1 MQQKQYRIGISG
13 GTFDPIH
20 YGHMIIAEQ
29 IRESLKLDKVIFI
42 PSGLTPHKDISKV
55 TPAEHRF
62 NMVHAAV
69 QTNSFFEASRIEIER
84 EGYTYTIDTIKQLNE
99 FYGETARLFF
109 ITGADVIPELL
120 TWKNHEKLFE
130 LCEFIAVLR
139 PGFKKDGFIKEVE
152 HLRTT
157 YLAKIHVVDAP
168 LIGISSTIIREKV
181 KAGKSIKYLV
191 PESVESYIIKNRL
204 YSEKA

>member
-1 MQQKQYRIGISG
+1 MQQKQLRIGISG

-20 YGHMIIAEQ
+20 HGHMIIAEQ
-29 IRESLKLDKVIFI
+29 IRESLELDKVIFI
-42 PSGLTPHKDISKV
+42 PSGLPPHKDDLKV

-69 QTNSFFEASRIEIER
+69 QTNPFFEVSRIEVDR
-84 EGYTYTIDTIKQLNE
+84 EGYTYTIDTIKKLNGL
-99 FYGETARLFF
+99 FGDTVRLFF

-120 TWKNHEKLFE
+120 TWKNYEDLFK

-139 PGFKKDGFIKEVE
+139 PGFKKEGFMKEIGY
-152 HLRTT
+152 LRSV
-157 YLAKIHVVDAP
+157 YSAKIHTVDAP

-181 KAGKSIKYLV
+181 KEGKSIKYLV
-191 PESVESYIIKNRL
+191 PESVEFYILKNRL
-204 YSEKA
+204 YLEK

>member
-29 IRESLKLDKVIFI
+29 IRESLELDKVIFI
-42 PSGLTPHKDISKV
+42 PSGLTPHKDITKV

-62 NMVHAAV
+62 NMVRAAV
-69 QTNSFFEASRIEIER
+69 QTNSFFEVSRIEIER
-84 EGYTYTIDTIKQLNE
+84 EGYTYTIDTVRQLNE
-99 FYGETARLFF
+99 IYGETARLFF
-109 ITGADVIPELL
+109 IIGADVIPELL
-120 TWKNHEKLFE
+120 TWKDYEKLFK

-139 PGFKKDGFIKEVE
+139 PGFKKDDIMKEVE
-152 HLRTT
+152 YLRST
-157 YLAKIHVVDAP
+157 YLAKIHIVDAP
-168 LIGISSTIIREKV
+168 LIDISSTIIREKV

-191 PESVESYIIKNRL
+191 PESVESYIIKNKL
-204 YSEKA
+204 YLGNA